1 MKKGKVQNMNE
12 NKNKTQE
19 EKKEVITL
27 NKTKL
32 NSFKAEL
39 GKVTKS
45 MVKLSKLA
53 FELATDKETKK
64 LFIEEVSKMGM
75 SRATA
80 YSLINSGKAIH
91 EREVLEQ
98 VDYTKTAE
106 IGKIELIES
115 NMEVFEGEIE
125 EPIEEYANKKTQ
137 KEIREDVK
145 NFNQFG
151 TIKPVK
157 EEEQEEQEEE
167 TQEEEAQEESD
178 ITKLSQAYNLISSI
192 FESSTDETLINLV
205 KSAMDYI
212 SEATSYIEVKERTN
226 NE

>member
-1 MKKGKVQNMNE
+1 MNE
-12 NKNKTQE
+12 NKNKAQE

-32 NSFKAEL
+32 ISFKAEL

-64 LFIEEVSKMGM
+64 LFIKEVSKMGM

-125 EPIEEYANKKTQ
+125 VPIEEYANKKTQ

-151 TIKPVK
+151 TINPVK
-157 EEEQEEQEEE
+157 EEEQEEQEE
-167 TQEEEAQEESD
+167 TQD
-178 ITKLSQAYNLISSI
+178 IE
-192 FESSTDETLINLV
+192 FTDL
-205 KSAMDYI
+205 DYI
-212 SEATSYIEVKERTN
+212 NKAISLLGNVVTGSEDEELVLMLENATHILVSATDYLSRKEKED

>member
-1 MKKGKVQNMNE
+1 MKEITNTE
-12 NKNKTQE
+12 NK
-19 EKKEVITL
+19 EVVTL

-115 NMEVFEGEIE
+115 NIEVFEGEIE
-125 EPIEEYANKKTQ
+125 VPIEEYASKKTQ

-151 TIKPVK
+151 TINPVK
-157 EEEQEEQEEE
+157 EEE
-167 TQEEEAQEESD
+167 TQEEEQEEEQEELVEYSD
-178 ITKLSQAYNLISSI
+178 I
-192 FESSTDETLINLV
+192 
-205 KSAMDYI
+205 DYI
-212 SEATSYIEVKERTN
+212 NKAISLIGNVVTESEDEELVHMLENATHILVSATDYLTRKE
-226 NE
+226 NESNE

>member
-1 MKKGKVQNMNE
+1 M
-12 NKNKTQE
+12 E
-19 EKKEVITL
+19 EITNTEVVTL

-53 FELATDKETKK
+53 SELATDKETKK
-64 LFIEEVSKMGM
+64 LFIQEVSKMGM

-80 YSLINSGKAIH
+80 YSLINAGRAIH
-91 EREVLEQ
+91 EREILEQ

-106 IGKIELIES
+106 IGKIELIDY
-115 NMEVFEGEIE
+115 NMEVFEGEIKL
-125 EPIEEYANKKTQ
+125 PIEEYANKKTQ

-145 NFNQFG
+145 NFNQYG
-151 TIKPVK
+151 TITPPVT
-157 EEEQEEQEEE
+157 EENEPDETESEPEQDE
-167 TQEEEAQEESD
+167 TETSSNISKLAQAFKLLESV
-178 ITKLSQAYNLISSI
+178 
-192 FESSTDETLINLV
+192 FESEENEDIIRMV
-205 KSAMDYI
+205 HGAMDYI
-212 SEATSYIEVKERTN
+212 TEATNLIEREENAN

>member
-1 MKKGKVQNMNE
+1 MNE
-12 NKNKTQE
+12 NKNKAQE

-125 EPIEEYANKKTQ
+125 VPIEEYANKKTQ

-151 TIKPVK
+151 TINPVK
-157 EEEQEEQEEE
+157 EEEKEEQEETQEEQEELVE
-167 TQEEEAQEESD
+167 FTDLEYINKAISLIGNVVTGSEDEELVLMLENATHVLVTATEY
-178 ITKLSQAYNLISSI
+178 LSR
-192 FESSTDETLINLV
+192 
-205 KSAMDYI
+205 
-212 SEATSYIEVKERTN
+212 KEKED